1 VVLNKDWTVAS
12 TAARWPV
19 ETFGVVA
26 LRRRGRRRRCRRPR
40 RRRRRRSLTTQI
52 YQHRWIEPSL
62 TSTTSGLVLNFT
74 FPPTF
79 R

>member
-1 VVLNKDWTVAS
+1 MVLNKDWTVAS

-26 LRRRGRRRRCRRPR
+26 LRRRGRRRR
-40 RRRRRRSLTTQI
+40 RSLTTQI
-52 YQHRWIEPSL
+52 YQRRWTEPSL
-62 TSTTSGLVLNFT
+62 TSTTMSGLVLNFT